1 MANGIL
7 VKLDDS
13 QHASVF
19 VLASLVLLI
28 AQMPLLMG
36 ANIVF
41 SALVVW
47 VIWAQISTPRAAAHE
62 LQTCNS
68 LPWSKV
74 VSK

>member
-7 VKLDDS
+7 VKLDVS

-36 ANIVF
+36 ANIHCFF
-41 SALVVW
+41 SAGCLGHLG
-47 VIWAQISTPRAAAHE
+47 TD
-62 LQTCNS
+62 LYTKGGCT
-68 LPWSKV
+68 
-74 VSK
+74 